1 VRGDMREQ
9 ECLRCQQD
17 REILLQEE
25 RSRASLRR
33 ARSASGLTLLREASD
48 RELVVPKARPISSSA
63 TQTVGAAAGR
73 PDSGLHRKLARS
85 RALLGPPPPSRALL
99 GPPPPPPT
107 AQPTLTTHTTNPT
120 PLKVTFAQSPAT
132 VIRAPL
138 ETEEETETEPEERGL
153 NLADESNYLPG
164 RSQVLSSGQETDSD
178 YSYAYR
184 WPSDSPLPPSHALL
198 SPALQIQREA
208 MEEESNI
215 YEEIRRPGIV
225 LQGEEDA
232 EESDSDSTT
241 NSENSFFLSISR
253 GRRRHL
259 QLHRFADWDLGSEEP
274 ISQRRGR
281 VSFEIDTEQQ
291 QPKKMKLESVAEKR
305 RDQGQRRFSSRERI
319 ESEKVVEAGLLEQ
332 VHRLGRRLSR
342 KVSVAFGLRS

>member
-1 VRGDMREQ
+1 M
-9 ECLRCQQD
+9 
-17 REILLQEE
+17 
-25 RSRASLRR
+25 
-33 ARSASGLTLLREASD
+33 
-48 RELVVPKARPISSSA
+48 
-63 TQTVGAAAGR
+63 
-73 PDSGLHRKLARS
+73 
-85 RALLGPPPPSRALL
+85 
-99 GPPPPPPT
+99 
-107 AQPTLTTHTTNPT
+107 
-120 PLKVTFAQSPAT
+120 
-132 VIRAPL
+132 
-138 ETEEETETEPEERGL
+138 

-259 QLHRFADWDLGSEEP
+259 QLHRFADWDLGSEEQV
-274 ISQRRGR
+274 SHRRG

-291 QPKKMKLESVAEKR
+291 QPKKMKLESAAAKSRIRSGDEGQKR
-305 RDQGQRRFSSRERI
+305 LSSRERM
-319 ESEKVVEAGLLEQ
+319 ENEKAGDAGLLEQ

>member
-1 VRGDMREQ
+1 M
-9 ECLRCQQD
+9 
-17 REILLQEE
+17 
-25 RSRASLRR
+25 
-33 ARSASGLTLLREASD
+33 
-48 RELVVPKARPISSSA
+48 
-63 TQTVGAAAGR
+63 
-73 PDSGLHRKLARS
+73 
-85 RALLGPPPPSRALL
+85 
-99 GPPPPPPT
+99 
-107 AQPTLTTHTTNPT
+107 
-120 PLKVTFAQSPAT
+120 
-132 VIRAPL
+132 
-138 ETEEETETEPEERGL
+138 

-259 QLHRFADWDLGSEEP
+259 QLHRFADWDLGSEPEP

-281 VSFEIDTEQQ
+281 VSFEIDTEQ

>member
-1 VRGDMREQ
+1 M
-9 ECLRCQQD
+9 
-17 REILLQEE
+17 
-25 RSRASLRR
+25 
-33 ARSASGLTLLREASD
+33 
-48 RELVVPKARPISSSA
+48 
-63 TQTVGAAAGR
+63 
-73 PDSGLHRKLARS
+73 
-85 RALLGPPPPSRALL
+85 L

-107 AQPTLTTHTTNPT
+107 AQPPLTTHTTTNPP

-132 VIRAPL
+132 VIRPPL
-138 ETEEETETEPEERGL
+138 ETEEETETETETDERGL
-153 NLADESNYLPG
+153 DLADESNYLPG

-184 WPSDSPLPPSHALL
+184 WPPDPPLPPSHALL

-215 YEEIRRPGIV
+215 YEEIRKPGIV
-225 LQGEEDA
+225 EQEEEDA
-232 EESDSDSTT
+232 KGSDSDSTT

-274 ISQRRGR
+274 TSHRRG

-291 QPKKMKLESVAEKR
+291 QQPKKMKLENVAEKPGLKR
-305 RDQGQRRFSSRERI
+305 RDQGQKRRFSSRERI
-319 ESEKVVEAGLLEQ
+319 EREKVGEAGLLEQ

>member
-1 VRGDMREQ
+1 M
-9 ECLRCQQD
+9 
-17 REILLQEE
+17 
-25 RSRASLRR
+25 
-33 ARSASGLTLLREASD
+33 
-48 RELVVPKARPISSSA
+48 
-63 TQTVGAAAGR
+63 
-73 PDSGLHRKLARS
+73 
-85 RALLGPPPPSRALL
+85 
-99 GPPPPPPT
+99 
-107 AQPTLTTHTTNPT
+107 
-120 PLKVTFAQSPAT
+120 
-132 VIRAPL
+132 
-138 ETEEETETEPEERGL
+138 

-215 YEEIRRPGIV
+215 YEEIRKPGLV
-225 LQGEEDA
+225 LQEEEDA

>member
-1 VRGDMREQ
+1 M
-9 ECLRCQQD
+9 
-17 REILLQEE
+17 
-25 RSRASLRR
+25 
-33 ARSASGLTLLREASD
+33 
-48 RELVVPKARPISSSA
+48 
-63 TQTVGAAAGR
+63 
-73 PDSGLHRKLARS
+73 
-85 RALLGPPPPSRALL
+85 
-99 GPPPPPPT
+99 
-107 AQPTLTTHTTNPT
+107 
-120 PLKVTFAQSPAT
+120 
-132 VIRAPL
+132 
-138 ETEEETETEPEERGL
+138 

-291 QPKKMKLESVAEKR
+291 QQPKKMKLESVAEKR
-305 RDQGQRRFSSRERI
+305 KDQGQRRFSSRERI

>member
-1 VRGDMREQ
+1 M
-9 ECLRCQQD
+9 
-17 REILLQEE
+17 
-25 RSRASLRR
+25 
-33 ARSASGLTLLREASD
+33 
-48 RELVVPKARPISSSA
+48 
-63 TQTVGAAAGR
+63 
-73 PDSGLHRKLARS
+73 
-85 RALLGPPPPSRALL
+85 
-99 GPPPPPPT
+99 
-107 AQPTLTTHTTNPT
+107 
-120 PLKVTFAQSPAT
+120 
-132 VIRAPL
+132 
-138 ETEEETETEPEERGL
+138 

-215 YEEIRRPGIV
+215 YEEIRKPGIV
-225 LQGEEDA
+225 VPEEEDA

-274 ISQRRGR
+274 TSQRRGR

>member
-1 VRGDMREQ
+1 M
-9 ECLRCQQD
+9 
-17 REILLQEE
+17 
-25 RSRASLRR
+25 
-33 ARSASGLTLLREASD
+33 
-48 RELVVPKARPISSSA
+48 
-63 TQTVGAAAGR
+63 
-73 PDSGLHRKLARS
+73 
-85 RALLGPPPPSRALL
+85 
-99 GPPPPPPT
+99 
-107 AQPTLTTHTTNPT
+107 
-120 PLKVTFAQSPAT
+120 
-132 VIRAPL
+132 
-138 ETEEETETEPEERGL
+138 
-153 NLADESNYLPG
+153 ADESNYLPG
-164 RSQVLSSGQETDSD
+164 RSQLMSSGQETDSD

-184 WPSDSPLPPSHALL
+184 WPPDPPLPPSHALL

-215 YEEIRRPGIV
+215 YEEIRKPGIV
-225 LQGEEDA
+225 VPEEEDA

-291 QPKKMKLESVAEKR
+291 QQPKKMKLESVAEKR
-305 RDQGQRRFSSRERI
+305 KDQGQRRFSSRERI

>member
-1 VRGDMREQ
+1 M
-9 ECLRCQQD
+9 
-17 REILLQEE
+17 
-25 RSRASLRR
+25 
-33 ARSASGLTLLREASD
+33 
-48 RELVVPKARPISSSA
+48 
-63 TQTVGAAAGR
+63 
-73 PDSGLHRKLARS
+73 
-85 RALLGPPPPSRALL
+85 
-99 GPPPPPPT
+99 
-107 AQPTLTTHTTNPT
+107 
-120 PLKVTFAQSPAT
+120 
-132 VIRAPL
+132 
-138 ETEEETETEPEERGL
+138 

-225 LQGEEDA
+225 LQEEDA

-259 QLHRFADWDLGSEEP
+259 QLHRFADWDLGSEEQV
-274 ISQRRGR
+274 SHRRG

-291 QPKKMKLESVAEKR
+291 QPKKMKLESAAAKSRIRSGDEGQKR
-305 RDQGQRRFSSRERI
+305 LSSRERM
-319 ESEKVVEAGLLEQ
+319 ENEKAGDAGLLEQ

>member
-1 VRGDMREQ
+1 M
-9 ECLRCQQD
+9 
-17 REILLQEE
+17 
-25 RSRASLRR
+25 
-33 ARSASGLTLLREASD
+33 
-48 RELVVPKARPISSSA
+48 
-63 TQTVGAAAGR
+63 
-73 PDSGLHRKLARS
+73 
-85 RALLGPPPPSRALL
+85 
-99 GPPPPPPT
+99 
-107 AQPTLTTHTTNPT
+107 
-120 PLKVTFAQSPAT
+120 
-132 VIRAPL
+132 
-138 ETEEETETEPEERGL
+138 

-164 RSQVLSSGQETDSD
+164 RSQVLSTSSGQETESD

-184 WPSDSPLPPSHALL
+184 CSPHPPLPPSHALL

-215 YEEIRRPGIV
+215 YEEIRKPGIV
-225 LQGEEDA
+225 AQEEDEGEA

-274 ISQRRGR
+274 IFPRRGR
-281 VSFEIDTEQQ
+281 VSFEIDTELQQQ

-305 RDQGQRRFSSRERI
+305 KDQGQKRRFSSRERI
-319 ESEKVVEAGLLEQ
+319 ANEKVVEAGLLEQ
-332 VHRLGRRLSR
+332 VHQLGRRLSR

>member
-1 VRGDMREQ
+1 M
-9 ECLRCQQD
+9 
-17 REILLQEE
+17 
-25 RSRASLRR
+25 
-33 ARSASGLTLLREASD
+33 
-48 RELVVPKARPISSSA
+48 
-63 TQTVGAAAGR
+63 
-73 PDSGLHRKLARS
+73 
-85 RALLGPPPPSRALL
+85 
-99 GPPPPPPT
+99 
-107 AQPTLTTHTTNPT
+107 
-120 PLKVTFAQSPAT
+120 
-132 VIRAPL
+132 
-138 ETEEETETEPEERGL
+138 

>member
-1 VRGDMREQ
+1 M
-9 ECLRCQQD
+9 
-17 REILLQEE
+17 
-25 RSRASLRR
+25 
-33 ARSASGLTLLREASD
+33 
-48 RELVVPKARPISSSA
+48 
-63 TQTVGAAAGR
+63 
-73 PDSGLHRKLARS
+73 
-85 RALLGPPPPSRALL
+85 
-99 GPPPPPPT
+99 
-107 AQPTLTTHTTNPT
+107 
-120 PLKVTFAQSPAT
+120 
-132 VIRAPL
+132 
-138 ETEEETETEPEERGL
+138 

-225 LQGEEDA
+225 LQEEDA

-274 ISQRRGR
+274 TSQRRGR
-281 VSFEIDTEQQ
+281 VSFEIDTEQ